1 MAGGNDCV
9 HRTLKMIVETRLCAW
24 WHSGSTIGAAVPNLP
39 KSSRSMNSAIYVP
52 LSHDRSHHHR
62 LIRTN
67 VCGQRV
73 NLVDPSSV
81 SHRPHNHNHSQGLL
95 NYRMPTASVCPPTL
109 GKIDAKNWVPFEK
122 SKCQHRNLP
131 TWHLINVTLPCKSSL
146 IFSQKFLLT

>member
-1 MAGGNDCV
+1 
-9 HRTLKMIVETRLCAW
+9 MIVYIAHWKWLLRHVDVLGDTPAPPLE
-24 WHSGSTIGAAVPNLP
+24 
-39 KSSRSMNSAIYVP
+39 P
-52 LSHDRSHHHR
+52 LSPIYPNHHVVWTALCTYHYPHDRSHHHR

-81 SHRPHNHNHSQGLL
+81 SHRPHNHNHSLGLL
-95 NYRMPTASVCPPTL
+95 NHRMPTASVCPPTL

-131 TWHLINVTLPCKSSL
+131 TWHLINVKLPCKSSL
-146 IFSQKFLLT
+146 IFSQKF